1 MSRHIKDIRKCTFSD
16 FYCTCCGMKGV
27 PIIRKPGKQKE
38 PGHLKKLFCLNCQTE
53 KNMVEI
59 KPRGK
64 YTLDD
69 FLIEY
74 NGHNFDENGNRIE
87 KWEHFIKER
96 QCNE

>member
-1 MSRHIKDIRKCTFSD
+1 
-16 FYCTCCGMKGV
+16 
-27 PIIRKPGKQKE
+27 
-38 PGHLKKLFCLNCQTE
+38 
-53 KNMVEI
+53 MVEI